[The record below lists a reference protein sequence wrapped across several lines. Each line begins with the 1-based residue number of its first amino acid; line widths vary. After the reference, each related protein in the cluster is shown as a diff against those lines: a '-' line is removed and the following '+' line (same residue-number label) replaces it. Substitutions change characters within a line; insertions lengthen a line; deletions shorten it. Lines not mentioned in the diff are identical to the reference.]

1 MVDNLYASTTPDTAP
16 RYEYYT
22 VDIITNEVLAQIPFE
37 DVSYERKLKD
47 FGAFE
52 GSITVSGQTEDLDL
66 YNSTLPGKT
75 ALYVVRNGV
84 CVWGGIIWGRT
95 YDLVARA
102 LSISAAEF
110 TSYLSHR
117 NIWKTYSFK
126 FEAEVLKAT
135 KSGYAKVTILNSIL
149 KKPLDL
155 EDDKGVA
162 NKVYISFSDS
172 DLVKYSGYY
181 PISNFEEPTQTTF
194 WVSIPKLPAASGSYT
209 NVTVSARVDTYEY
222 IREMLKDVLVD
233 FKDTQFANE
242 TIAPGIK
249 LPNIITEV
257 GASNNSVTITTDSAH
272 SLVKGQIV
280 EIYNITKALCGK
292 HIISEVLTPTQFKYT
307 IPILSITHVS
317 RVSADNTAIVYFD
330 TSETASTQVNPFVV
344 GQIVTINASD
354 NNFDATATITEV
366 TEKSISYDNSGIDVA
381 KTLATGSITVPNVTF
396 APVATNSILVDSR
409 EISTTRKK
417 SIEYVK
423 RVDGYVWMWTT
434 EPHGFK
440 KTDKVTIKSKKYA
453 DLNNNDIP
461 VSILYAT
468 DTYFKYYQPNLTAK
482 KNDIKSAGGGRIK
495 IDSPK
500 QNTAV
505 LATPLNQL
513 KINTQSIHSFERGD
527 LVYVEGVDRIDW
539 TKPVYNGYHKVVDL
553 DISEGT
559 LSTDVLKSTHYE
571 ITSNITAKVWLN
583 RAHGILPGDSIQVAG
598 SSSVAGKFVVS
609 DIYDPEDAVSGISWI
624 QYSLSRSS
632 TNVSKT
638 AISVE
643 VIPYG
648 STWFTFDMPE
658 YGVVRE
664 PDDTVE
670 VTHVRYRKKKR
681 TVTITTARRHNCV
694 PGDRI
699 KVDLK
704 KKVYDGTFTVKS
716 VSTDV
721 DELSYSLPS
730 NTENLPANNTG
741 ITKNS
746 GSITRVKTKVG
757 SIPTLEVSI
766 ERISRK
772 GNTARAY
779 STDHDLNVG
788 DPVSL
793 EFSNVAF
800 SSFENS
806 NAISNITLAEDNIF
820 EYTSSGSTFGYRA
833 VSRANVV
840 KKIATI
846 ITSAAHEYAAGQSVS
861 ISGITDKFNG
871 IRTIKAI
878 TNTTAFTYDLDATNI
893 TTAITPTAGYSYSTV
908 PVGANVGFAYLNYL
922 ALANTEEISA
932 VASSSGVV
940 TMISQDHGFDVGTF
954 VTTYIYDKAYKA
966 FRNNNESVKLTA
978 VTDNTFT
985 YTALSSSP
993 TGTVANVATSGI
1005 VAVGPQVRKIP
1016 VAIARTYGEFPE
1028 NSNIGGLEFST
1039 NEYSN
1044 SQFPNDII
1052 RGSDLI
1058 SVAEHLE
1065 RYTNTRDGFDYR
1077 IDCNLVEG
1085 QDNKKI
1091 FKRTFMLVPRAPETL
1106 KEYLKNLPNG
1116 VLERGTYAPVSA
1128 FGADKLVFEYPG
1140 NIQNV
1145 SFSESANESA
1155 TRVFVAGNN
1164 SDLGAGAGARFSAA
1178 SDTLLLNSGW
1188 PILDR
1193 VEKVEWPLVG
1203 INQIN
1208 VDNWGNYDS
1217 EADMQKTAERF
1228 LKESKPPVGDFI
1240 ITVNGSLMPEVGT
1253 YYPGDYCSLIVNDNF
1268 VRQRMNSI
1276 LEPRKDVIVR
1286 RVDGVKVQ
1294 VPNSPAFPEMIDLE
1308 LVTEWQVDTRGQ

>member
-1 MVDNLYASTTPDTAP
+1 MVDNLYASTTPETAP

-37 DVSYERKLKD
+37 DVSYERRIRD

-52 GSITVSGQTEDLDL
+52 GAITISDQTRDFDL

-75 ALYVVRNGV
+75 ALYVTRNGV

-95 YDLVARA
+95 YDLIARA
-102 LSISAAEF
+102 LSVSAAEF

-126 FEAEVLKAT
+126 FEAEALKTT
-135 KSGYAKVTILNSIL
+135 KSGLVKFTILNSIL

-155 EDDKGVA
+155 EDDSGVA
-162 NKVYISFSDS
+162 NKVYISFSDA

-181 PISNFEEPTQTTF
+181 PLSSFEEPTQTTF
-194 WVSIPKLPAASGSYT
+194 WVSIPKLPASSGSYT
-209 NVTVSARVDTYEY
+209 NIAVSARVDTYDY
-222 IREMLKDVLVD
+222 VRELLKDVFVD

-242 TIAPGIK
+242 TITPGIK
-249 LPNIITEV
+249 LPNIITNVE
-257 GASNNSVTITTDSAH
+257 ALNNAVTITTDSAH
-272 SLVKGQIV
+272 NLVKGQVV
-280 EIYNITKALCGK
+280 EIFNITKALCGT
-292 HIISEVLTPTQFKYT
+292 HIISEVLTPTQFKYV
-307 IPILSITHVS
+307 IPVLSITHVS
-317 RVSADNTAIVYFD
+317 REASSSTATVYFD
-330 TSETASTQVNPFVV
+330 ISETATTQVNPFVV
-344 GQIVTINASD
+344 GQTVTINASD
-354 NNFDATATITEV
+354 NTFDATAAITAV
-366 TEKSISYDNSGIDVA
+366 TEKSISYDNSGVDVA
-381 KTLATGSITVPNVTF
+381 KTTATGSITVPNVAS

-417 SIEYVK
+417 SIRFVK
-423 RVDGYVWMWTT
+423 RVNGYVWMWTS

-440 KTDKVTIKSKKYA
+440 KTDKVIIKSKKYPN
-453 DLNNNDIP
+453 LNNNDIP

-468 DTYFKYYQPNLTAK
+468 DTYFKYYQPNLTAN
-482 KNDIKSAGGGRIK
+482 KNDIKSAGGGRIRL
-495 IDSPK
+495 DSPK

-505 LATPLNQL
+505 LATPLKQL

-539 TKPVYNGYHKVVDL
+539 TKLVYNGYQKIVDL
-553 DISEGT
+553 DTSEGT
-559 LSTDVLKSTHYE
+559 LSVDVLTSTHYQVTNNS
-571 ITSNITAKVWLN
+571 IARVFLN
-583 RAHGILPGDSIQVAG
+583 RTHGILPGDSVRVAG
-598 SSSVAGKFVVS
+598 NSSVAGKIVVA
-609 DIYDPEDAVSGISWI
+609 DVYDPEDAASGDSWI
-624 QYSLSRSS
+624 EYRLSRTSA
-632 TNVSKT
+632 NVAKT
-638 AISVE
+638 TLSVE

-658 YGVVRE
+658 YGVIRE
-664 PDDTVE
+664 PDDIVE
-670 VTHVRYRKKKR
+670 VSHVRYRKKGR

-699 KVDLK
+699 KIDLK
-704 KKVYDGTFTVKS
+704 NRVYDGTFTVKS
-716 VSTDV
+716 VKSDV
-721 DELSYSLPS
+721 DELSYKLPS
-730 NTENLPANNTG
+730 NTSNLPTG
-741 ITKNS
+741 NIGAKKTN

-757 SIPTLEVSI
+757 TIPTLEVSI

-772 GNTARAY
+772 GNVARAY

-806 NAISNITLAEDNIF
+806 NAISDITLAEDNVF

-833 VSRANVV
+833 ISRANVV
-840 KKIATI
+840 NKIATV
-846 ITSAAHEYAAGQSVS
+846 ITSASHGYAAGQSVS
-861 ISGITDKFNG
+861 ISGITDTFNG
-871 IRTIKAI
+871 LKTIKAI
-878 TNTTAFTYDLDATNI
+878 TNTTAFTYDLDVTNI

-908 PVGANVGFAYLNYL
+908 SVGSNVGFAYLNYL
-922 ALANTEEISA
+922 SLANTESINA
-932 VASSSGVV
+932 ISSSSNVV
-940 TMISQDHGFDVGTF
+940 TILSPNHGFDVGSY
-954 VTTYIYDKAYKA
+954 VTTYVYDKAYKA
-966 FRNNNESVKLTA
+966 FRNNNESVQLTA
-978 VTDNTFT
+978 VTTDTFT
-985 YTALSSSP
+985 YTALSNSP
-993 TGTVANVATSGI
+993 TGNVTNVATSGI
-1005 VAVGPQVRKIP
+1005 VAIGPQVRKIP
-1016 VAIARTYGEFPE
+1016 VALARTYGEFPE
-1028 NSNIGGLEFST
+1028 NSSIGGLEFST

-1044 SQFPNDII
+1044 AQFPNDII
-1052 RGSDLI
+1052 RGSDLV

-1077 IDCNLVEG
+1077 IDCALVDGE
-1085 QDNKKI
+1085 DNKKK
-1091 FKRTFMLVPRAPETL
+1091 FKRTFMLIPRTPDSL
-1106 KEYLKNLPNG
+1106 KEYLENLPGG
-1116 VLERGTYAPVSA
+1116 VLERGTYAPPSA
-1128 FGADKLVFEYPG
+1128 FEADKLVFEYPG

-1145 SFSESANESA
+1145 SFSESSNEAA
-1155 TRVFVAGNN
+1155 TRIFVAGNN

-1178 SDTLLLNSGW
+1178 SDTTLLNSGW

-1203 INQIN
+1203 VNQIN

-1217 EADMQKTAERF
+1217 EADMHKTAERF
-1228 LKESKPPVGDFI
+1228 LRESKPPIGDFI

-1253 YYPGDYCSLIVNDNF
+1253 YSPGEWCSLIINDNF
-1268 VRQRMNSI
+1268 VQQRMNSV

-1286 RVDGVKVQ
+1286 RIDGIKVQ

-1308 LVTEWQVDTRGQ
+1308 LVTEWQVDTRG

>member
-1 MVDNLYASTTPDTAP
+1 MVDNLYASTTPETAP

-37 DVSYERKLKD
+37 DVSYERRLKD

-52 GSITVSGQTEDLDL
+52 GAITISDQTKDFDL

-75 ALYVVRNGV
+75 ALYVTRNGV

-102 LSISAAEF
+102 MSVSAAEF

-126 FEAEVLKAT
+126 FEAEALKTT
-135 KSGYAKVTILNSIL
+135 KAGFVKFTILNSVL
-149 KKPLDL
+149 KKPLAL
-155 EDDKGVA
+155 EDENGEA
-162 NKVYISFSDS
+162 NKVYVSFSDS
-172 DLVKYSGYY
+172 DLVKYTGYY
-181 PISNFEEPTQTTF
+181 PISNFEDPTQTTF
-194 WVSIPKLPAASGSYT
+194 WVSIPKLPASSGSYT
-209 NVTVSARVDTYEY
+209 NITVSARVDTYDY
-222 IREMLKDVLVD
+222 IRELLKDVFVD
-233 FKDTQFANE
+233 FKDTEFANE
-242 TIAPGIK
+242 TITPGIK
-249 LPNIITEV
+249 LPNVITAVE
-257 GASNNSVTITTDSAH
+257 ALNNIVTITTESAH
-272 SLVKGQIV
+272 NLVKGQVV
-280 EIYNITKALCGK
+280 EIFNITKALCGTQ
-292 HIISEVLTPTQFKYT
+292 IVSEVLTPMQFKYI
-307 IPILSITHVS
+307 IPVLAITHVS
-317 RVSADNTAIVYFD
+317 RVDADDTATVYFD

-344 GQIVTINASD
+344 GQTVTINASD
-354 NNFDATATITEV
+354 NTFDATAAITAV
-366 TEKSISYDNSGIDVA
+366 TEKSISYDSSGSDVA
-381 KTLATGSITVPNVTF
+381 KTSATGSITVPNVAS

-417 SIEYVK
+417 SIRFVK
-423 RVDGYVWMWTT
+423 RVDGYVWMWTS

-440 KTDKVTIKSKKYA
+440 KSDKVVIKSKKYPN
-453 DLNNNDIP
+453 LNNNDIP

-468 DTYFKYYQPNLTAK
+468 DTYFKYYQPNLTAN
-482 KNDIKSAGGGRIK
+482 KNDIKGAGGGRVK
-495 IDSPK
+495 LDSPK

-539 TKPVYNGYHKVVDL
+539 TKPVYNGYQKIVDL
-553 DISEGT
+553 DTSEGT
-559 LSTDVLKSTHYE
+559 LSTDVLTSTHYQV
-571 ITSNITAKVWLN
+571 TNNFTARVFLN
-583 RAHGILPGDSIQVAG
+583 RTHGILPGDSVQVAG
-598 SSSVAGKFVVS
+598 SSSVAGKFVVA
-609 DIYDPEDAVSGISWI
+609 DVYDPEDAASGDSWI
-624 QYSLSRSS
+624 EYRLPRS
-632 TNVSKT
+632 TANVTKT
-638 AISVE
+638 ALSVE

-658 YGVVRE
+658 YGVIRE
-664 PDDTVE
+664 PDDIVE
-670 VTHVRYRKKKR
+670 VSHVRYRKKGR

-704 KKVYDGTFTVKS
+704 QAVYDGTFTVKS
-716 VSTDV
+716 VRSDV
-721 DELSYSLPS
+721 DELSYVLPS
-730 NTENLPANNTG
+730 NTNNLP
-741 ITKNS
+741 TKNIGVTKTS

-757 SIPTLEVSI
+757 TIPTLEVSI

-806 NAISNITLAEDNIF
+806 NSISDITLAEDNIF

-840 KKIATI
+840 KNIATV

-861 ISGITDKFNG
+861 ISGITDTFNG
-871 IRTIKAI
+871 IKTIKAI
-878 TNTTAFTYDLDATNI
+878 TNTTAFTYDLDAANVL
-893 TTAITPTAGYSYSTV
+893 TAITPSAGYAYSTV
-908 PVGANVGFAYLNYL
+908 AVGANVGFAYLNYL

-932 VASSSGVV
+932 VASSSNVV
-940 TMISQDHGFDVGTF
+940 TMVSRDHGFDVGTF

-993 TGTVANVATSGI
+993 TANVANVATSGI
-1005 VAVGPQVRKIP
+1005 VAIGPQVRKVP

-1044 SQFPNDII
+1044 AQFPNDVI
-1052 RGSDLI
+1052 RGSDLV

-1077 IDCNLVEG
+1077 IDCDLVEG

-1091 FKRTFMLVPRAPETL
+1091 FKRTFMLIPRIPETL
-1106 KEYLKNLPNG
+1106 KDYLENLPNG

-1128 FGADKLVFEYPG
+1128 FGADRLVFEYPG

-1164 SDLGAGAGARFSAA
+1164 SDLGAGAGSRFSAA

-1188 PILDR
+1188 PVLDR

-1203 INQIN
+1203 VNQIN

-1217 EADMQKTAERF
+1217 EADMHKTAERF
-1228 LKESKPPVGDFI
+1228 LRESKPPIGDFI

-1268 VRQRMNSI
+1268 VRQRMNSV

-1308 LVTEWQVDTRGQ
+1308 LVTEWQVDTRG